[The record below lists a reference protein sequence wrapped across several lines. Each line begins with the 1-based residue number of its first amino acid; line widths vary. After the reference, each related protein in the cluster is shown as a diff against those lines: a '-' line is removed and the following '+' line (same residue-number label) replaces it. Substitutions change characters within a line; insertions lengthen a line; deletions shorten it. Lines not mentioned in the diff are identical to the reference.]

1 MKMGRGRTSRIR
13 RRKLFRSSVSRGVN
27 ESYKPEFIE
36 LKKWLKDR
44 KFEDTNLI
52 PACFP
57 GTGRGLMSKTSLQEG
72 QVIISLP
79 ESCLLTT
86 DTVIR
91 SYLGAYIAKWRP
103 PPSPLLALC
112 TFLVSEKH
120 AGDQSVWK
128 PYLEILPKAYTCPVC
143 LEPEVVN
150 LFPKPLR
157 AKAEEQRARVREF
170 FSSSRGFF
178 SSLQPLFSEAVGSI
192 FSYRALLWAWCTVN
206 TRAVYVKPRRRR
218 CFSAEPDTCALAPYL
233 DLLNHSPRV
242 QVEAAFNEET
252 RCYEIR
258 TASSCR
264 KHEEVFICYGPHDNQ
279 RLLLEYGFVS
289 IHNPHA
295 CVYVSEDILVKYL
308 PSTDKQMNKKI
319 SILKDHD
326 FIENLTFGW
335 DGPSWRLLTALK
347 LLCLEAEELPRDRDL
362 AEVRRLTDCA
372 TQAPRGGL
380 FFMELARVVFFPG
393 DLHCLEEIFLK
404 NASSL
409 FRGKPL
415 STEFSPGDKSLLGEL
430 YPPWGQI
437 QTPTKREAFPWGRRV
452 EEPRCRH
459 TSWFGSLTLPSGCQ
473 SLPQHGK
480 DCPLIWLRVAWSRQL
495 LQPGSTTWQKL
506 STCWKKIL
514 LGEIISDTNE
524 KRSLDIAQKICHYF
538 IEETNAV
545 LQKVSHMKDEEVAS
559 VNQLTLVETLWTEE
573 LKILQASALILNS
586 LQTPF
591 RKVQSLP
598 I

>member
-1 MKMGRGRTSRIR
+1 MGRGRTSRIR

-143 LEPEVVN
+143 LEPEV
-150 LFPKPLR
+150 
-157 AKAEEQRARVREF
+157 
-170 FSSSRGFF
+170 
-178 SSLQPLFSEAVGSI
+178 PLFSEAVGSI

-218 CFSAEPDTCALAPYL
+218 CFSVEPDTCALAPYL

-242 QVEAAFNEET
+242 QVSCVEAAFNEET

-279 RLLLEYGFVS
+279 RLLLDY
-289 IHNPHA
+289 
-295 CVYVSEDILVKYL
+295 
-308 PSTDKQMNKKI
+308 KQMDKKI

-347 LLCLEAEELPRDRDL
+347 LLCLEAEEL
-362 AEVRRLTDCA
+362 
-372 TQAPRGGL
+372 
-380 FFMELARVVFFPG
+380 
-393 DLHCLEEIFLK
+393 
-404 NASSL
+404 
-409 FRGKPL
+409 
-415 STEFSPGDKSLLGEL
+415 
-430 YPPWGQI
+430 
-437 QTPTKREAFPWGRRV
+437 
-452 EEPRCRH
+452 
-459 TSWFGSLTLPSGCQ
+459 LP
-473 SLPQHGK
+473 
-480 DCPLIWLRVAWSRQL
+480 
-495 LQPGSTTWQKL
+495 L

-591 RKVQSLP
+591 RTREGRGDVPSTALNSPWPQGTDTWRSLSGAGAVEGP
-598 I
+598 PGLSK